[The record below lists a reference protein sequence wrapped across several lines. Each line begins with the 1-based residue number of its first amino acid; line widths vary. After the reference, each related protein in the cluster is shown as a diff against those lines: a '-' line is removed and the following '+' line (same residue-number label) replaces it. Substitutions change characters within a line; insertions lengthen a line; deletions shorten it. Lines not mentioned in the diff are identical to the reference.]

1 MGVGAGGV
9 AAGTGEAEEAEAVEI
24 DVGASAV
31 DGRRDGVRVEAA
43 VAPTRDI
50 LAQCHQSSAEP
61 ARAAAPAA
69 RPSVRLLSDLIQD
82 VVEPPLYLKNPFLK

>member
-9 AAGTGEAEEAEAVEI
+9 AAGTGEAVEEAEAVEI
-24 DVGASAV
+24 DVRASAV
-31 DGRRDGVRVEAA
+31 DGRRGGVRVEAA

-69 RPSVRLLSDLIQD
+69 RPSVRLLSDLIF
-82 VVEPPLYLKNPFLK
+82 VATVT

>member
-9 AAGTGEAEEAEAVEI
+9 AAGTGEAAEEAEAVEI

-69 RPSVRLLSDLIQD
+69 RPSVLLSDLIQD
-82 VVEPPLYLKNPFLK
+82 WATVDLEKPLS